1 MASYYLEILEF
12 LYDTG
17 LTKLG
22 MFDVLRLFLEF
33 DFLCEISVLI
43 TEAKGRL
50 SEGLRLVKLFLREIP
65 RDLSF

>member
-1 MASYYLEILEF
+1 MASYYLEISEF

-33 DFLCEISVLI
+33 DFLNFILKTRI
-43 TEAKGRL
+43 IRL
-50 SEGLRLVKLFLREIP
+50 DVST
-65 RDLSF
+65 

>member
-1 MASYYLEILEF
+1 MKGSCF
-12 LYDTG
+12 L
-17 LTKLG
+17 
-22 MFDVLRLFLEF
+22 VF
-33 DFLCEISVLI
+33 DFLFEISVLI